1 MTRTILSDRRGN
13 VIGSTAILRDI
24 TEQLRTEEELH
35 QARQLAM
42 VGEMAATVA
51 HQVKNPLAGIYA
63 AIQYLS
69 RGLEEGEEDYGQA
82 ARYLG
87 TIPGC
92 HHHFRLD
99 AENPFEAGRTVRIG
113 GNTAR
118 ILRTSRLAPHFQ
130 VVGDDAVHFGPF
142 GR

>member
-1 MTRTILSDRRGN
+1 MGDFVRLARRAGFADPRI
-13 VIGSTAILRDI
+13 VERSPLGLADPDL
-24 TEQLRTEEELH
+24 E
-35 QARQLAM
+35 ARLGG
-42 VGEMAATVA
+42 VVFWTVTFRLFK
-51 HQVKNPLAGIYA
+51 V
-63 AIQYLS
+63 

-99 AENPFEAGRTVRIG
+99 AENPFETGRTVRIG

-118 ILRTSRLAPHFQ
+118 ILRASRLAPHFQ
-130 VVGDDAVHFGPF
+130 VVGDDAAHFGPF